1 MEIRMAVPSD
11 ASAVAAVLHLAF
23 VEFVAA
29 YTPEAFAATT
39 PTADRVW
46 DRFAEGPIWVA
57 VEVGAIVGTI
67 SGVPQGETLYLRS
80 MATIPAA
87 RGRGVGR
94 RLLECAEHF
103 ARESGYTRLRLST
116 TTFLT
121 DAIAL
126 YERAGF
132 SRSPEGPLELFGTP
146 LVTMA
151 KPIKREHPP
160 A

>member
-1 MEIRMAVPSD
+1 MAVPSD
-11 ASAVAAVLHLAF
+11 ASAVATVLYQAL

-39 PTADRVW
+39 PTADRIAE
-46 DRFAEGPIWVA
+46 RFTEGPVWVA
-57 VEVGAIVGTI
+57 VEGGAVVGTV
-67 SGVPQGETLYLRS
+67 SGVPQGETLCLRS

-116 TTFLT
+116 TPFLT
-121 DAIAL
+121 GAISL

-132 SRSPEGPLELFGTP
+132 ARRPEGPLELFGTP
-146 LVTMA
+146 LVAMVKST
-151 KPIKREHPP
+151 KRERPP